1 MVSGA
6 PPHPEFYRN
15 LTSGPPPLRLLQHR
29 PLSLG
34 HATSGPSP
42 SHGPSHRPMASTS
55 QSPWPR
61 PCAPQTLQLDRV
73 PDSVSRVRGRSPGQR
88 PTLPAQSVVRSPHSW
103 RKACTPRDPLKER
116 TDCQHPLCRSPALAP
131 YPGRWVRRAVPP
143 GHLGRRPEEEE
154 ETAGGGVPEAWG
166 RGTAQAPWGRVLA
179 DARPPSRVCM
189 AGSERDHPAVSGPC
203 GDPRAAVPAV
213 LDQALGARLS
223 PPRRPPVCV
232 VTVTLALPLAH

>member
-1 MVSGA
+1 
-6 PPHPEFYRN
+6 
-15 LTSGPPPLRLLQHR
+15 
-29 PLSLG
+29 
-34 HATSGPSP
+34 
-42 SHGPSHRPMASTS
+42 MASTS

-88 PTLPAQSVVRSPHSW
+88 PTLPAQVHAPLLHGPWGCTRLRPKGPSYSLGGGKQAATSPATRGFLHQSVVRSPHSW

-189 AGSERDHPAVSGPC
+189 AVSYC
-203 GDPRAAVPAV
+203 
-213 LDQALGARLS
+213 LS
-223 PPRRPPVCV
+223 PALRVPTAGPGGPVP
-232 VTVTLALPLAH
+232 TGTLHTSAPSPSLHYRVK